1 MAAKLDTPTT
11 AATSAARPTQMPE
24 PSVAR
29 FLFADSRLAVFWLV
43 VRLYVGYAWL
53 TAGWG
58 KITNPAGVWVGEKA
72 GTAVTGFLNGALAK
86 TGGDYPSVQPFYGWF
101 VENVALPNATLFS
114 YLVAYGEVLVGI
126 ALILGLFTGIAAFF
140 GGLMN
145 ANFLLAGT
153 ISSNPV
159 LFILA
164 TWLVLAWRVAGWIG
178 LDRVVLPLADRYLAP
193 GKLFHRTPAKSAA

>member
-1 MAAKLDTPTT
+1 MMAAKIQYPTIAST
-11 AATSAARPTQMPE
+11 VRPTQMPE

-29 FLFADSRLAVFWLV
+29 FLFADSRLAVFWLI
-43 VRLYVGYAWL
+43 VRLYVGYQWL

-58 KITNPAGVWVGEKA
+58 KITNPAGVWIGEQA
-72 GTAVTGFLNGALAK
+72 GAAITGFLRGALDKA
-86 TGGDYPSVQPFYGWF
+86 GGDRPSVQPFYGWF
-101 VENVALPNATLFS
+101 IENVALPNATVFS
-114 YLVAYGEVLVGI
+114 YAVAFGEVLVGV
-126 ALILGLFTGIAAFF
+126 ALVLGLFTGVAAFF

-153 ISSNPV
+153 LSSNPV

-178 LDRVVLPLADRYLAP
+178 LDRWALPLADRYLAP
-193 GKLFHRTPAKSAA
+193 GKLFHRAKTESAS